1 MSKAHRN
8 YFNKIAPQWNDRMQ
22 DDPVFLEYLTRFGV
36 SRGNRVLDVGAG
48 TGRMTKHIFHLVG
61 REGLAVA
68 EDIAD
73 QMLCEGKNILSNTH
87 LCWVC
92 DDILQLA
99 FKNDSFDKVLCF
111 STFPHFQNPLAALKE
126 MRRVLR
132 PGGKLLILHTFSS
145 DELNTFHAQLETPVC
160 HDRLS
165 RAEAVIPILNQA
177 GLKPLK
183 TIENENLY
191 WVEAV
196 K

>member
-73 QMLCEGKNILSNTH
+73 QMLCEGKITLSNAH

-99 FKNDSFDKVLCF
+99 FKNDMFDKVLCF

-132 PGGKLLILHTFSS
+132 PSGKLLILHTCSS
-145 DELNTFHAQLETPVC
+145 DELNTFHAQLETPVSD
-160 HDRLS
+160 DRLS
-165 RAEAVIPILNQA
+165 RAEEIIPLLNQA